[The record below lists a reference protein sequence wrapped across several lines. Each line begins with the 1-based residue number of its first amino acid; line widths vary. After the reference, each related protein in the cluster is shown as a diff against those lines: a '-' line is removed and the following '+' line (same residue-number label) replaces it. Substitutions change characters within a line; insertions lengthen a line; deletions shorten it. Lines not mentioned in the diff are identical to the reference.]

1 MNYTGDRYIW
11 SWYVVFVYL
20 YKIYILIIY
29 YSCMRMQNDAE
40 NIIREPS
47 NTYLFTWP
55 LTGSPPRS
63 PPRHSHSRLRED
75 TMSVASSAD
84 DATIY
89 GLGGFLGEDFDEREF
104 EKESDVNMLLKV
116 TWILISPLPVP
127 MSLELALLSENHVWK
142 RNVDPFFHELFYP
155 SKSFRTIVPL
165 LDFQC
170 FKFKLFCFAGLKVIY
185 IVQNPWNH
193 FLCGLR
199 LHWDP
204 I

>member
-1 MNYTGDRYIW
+1 M
-11 SWYVVFVYL
+11 
-20 YKIYILIIY
+20 IIY

-55 LTGSPPRS
+55 LTGSPPRW

-89 GLGGFLGEDFDEREF
+89 GLGGFLGEDFDEREC
-104 EKESDVNMLLKV
+104 EKGKRCKYAAEGDMN
-116 TWILISPLPVP
+116 LISPLPVP